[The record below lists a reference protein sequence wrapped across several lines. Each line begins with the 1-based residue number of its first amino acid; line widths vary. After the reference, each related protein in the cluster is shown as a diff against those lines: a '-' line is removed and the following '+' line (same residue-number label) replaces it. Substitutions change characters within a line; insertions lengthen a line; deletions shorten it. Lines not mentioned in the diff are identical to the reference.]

1 MGFRQEHGKVLKL
14 QVVQSLFGYIPHE
27 ERWEHEESFEA
38 ACRSIMGKSWDD
50 SGLSMESAE
59 GLPYY
64 LRGVASASGKPI
76 TFNHRKVML
85 GLSRSVLSLE
95 SRLSACDTGTLA
107 GAIIRPQLEQEA
119 SALLKRYGLDALS
132 TEGKVIE
139 AMKAVGSALKAMF
152 KSKPKTPGK
161 AEEPFDPKSIDYSQV
176 HKMADYIEDASF
188 PFKEGEEHTQRS
200 GKISGEGIVKN
211 LTWGHEFDEKD
222 PVGFIKKKFA
232 AWDKFYHVQEAAVA
246 RFSAMIEADEKT
258 TRAAVLHTD
267 PEDND
272 KIQEILDNAVKAMRK
287 AETPTAAMAK
297 VGCDFPGGR
306 KYVVVKRPQSNGY
319 DIADV
324 VDDKACKDI
333 AQIRPLTQAEA
344 RALLIWLKER
354 VMDMKKYTVVYD
366 KAYWSDHSDG
376 DPFWDLAE
384 QANDEEYGIMIY
396 HQTCNAD
403 FLDNVDDI
411 SEILAKLSNGIMN
424 WVDRSFSDADK
435 KED

>member
-107 GAIIRPQLEQEA
+107 GAIIRPQLEEEA
-119 SALLKRYGLDALS
+119 GALLKRYGLDALS

-139 AMKAVGSALKAMF
+139 AMKAVGGMLKAMF
-152 KSKPKTPGK
+152 KSKPKAPGK
-161 AEEPFDPKSIDYSQV
+161 QEEPFDPKKVDWNNV

-188 PFKEGEEHTQRS
+188 PFKEGEEHTQRG
-200 GKISGEGIVKN
+200 GKVSGEGIVKN
-211 LTWGHEFDEKD
+211 LTWGHEFDEKN
-222 PVGFIKKKFA
+222 PLEFLKKKFA
-232 AWDKFYHVQEAAVA
+232 AWDKFYQGWEQVTTRYSAAV
-246 RFSAMIEADEKT
+246 MADEKS
-258 TRAAVLHTD
+258 TRAAINTAR
-267 PEDND
+267 EDD
-272 KIQEILDNAVKAMRK
+272 EKMEEILDKAVKALRK
-287 AETPTAAMAK
+287 VENPSDYAAK
-297 VGCDFPGGR
+297 TKCDFPGAR
-306 KYVVVKRPQSNGY
+306 TLTVDKRHDLSSGY
-319 DIADV
+319 DITEV
-324 VDDKACKDI
+324 VQDKAFKDI
-333 AQIRPLTQAEA
+333 SQIRPLTQAEA

-354 VMDMKKYTVVYD
+354 VMEMKKYGTIFD
-366 KAYWSDHSDG
+366 KAHWSDHSDG
-376 DPFWDLAE
+376 DAIWDQTE
-384 QANDEEYGIMIY
+384 HINNEEYAIMVY
-396 HQTCNAD
+396 HQTCDAD
-403 FLDNVDDI
+403 FFHHVDDI
-411 SEILAKLSNGIMN
+411 SEMLAKLSNGIMT
-424 WVDRSFSDADK
+424 WVDRSFSDTDK